1 MKMNPTIFLSICSM
15 FYCVLLLV
23 KQITLK
29 EEKTAKTS
37 ILKCMT
43 VVNLLTL
50 LCEISGIFL
59 GINYEKYPI
68 LNSVVLRAMLIF
80 YCLWLTFFVMY
91 IINISLNEKKIK
103 FKDNWYM
110 FILMMIASVLLIVL
124 QINYVTK
131 NGVVM
136 YSTGMAVNVLLYY
149 SMGCKVLALLIMF
162 KNVKKTKIK
171 NYSSLFVL
179 IALSALS
186 VSIQSQNPSM
196 LLSASMDT
204 FVTFYIYLNNHTKA
218 KEVKKND

>member
-1 MKMNPTIFLSICSM
+1 MKMNPAIFLSICSM

-23 KQITLK
+23 KQFKLK
-29 EEKTAKTS
+29 KEKNASTT

-43 VVNLLTL
+43 VVNFFTL

-59 GINYEKYPI
+59 GINYEKFPI

-91 IINISLNEKKIK
+91 IINISIKAEKIT
-103 FKDNWYM
+103 FKNNGYM
-110 FILMMIASVLLIVL
+110 FILMLIVSIL
-124 QINYVTK
+124 LATVQINYVTK

-162 KNVKKTKIK
+162 KNVKKTNIK

-186 VSIQSQNPSM
+186 VTIQSQNPSI

-204 FVTFYIYLNNHTKA
+204 FVTFYIFLETHTKL
-218 KEVKKND
+218 KEVKHND